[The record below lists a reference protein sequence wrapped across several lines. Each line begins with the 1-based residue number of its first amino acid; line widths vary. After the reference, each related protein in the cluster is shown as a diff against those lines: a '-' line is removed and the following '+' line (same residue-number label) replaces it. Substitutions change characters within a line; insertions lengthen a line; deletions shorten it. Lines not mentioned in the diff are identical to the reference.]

1 MCAEPAAG
9 IADSTMRAIERAAQ
23 PAEQQRAGLEAL
35 RLRSAAMAQLIASS
49 CPTHPLR
56 GYMGRFAAVTDRL
69 DVMLFAVMTMAP
81 VLQQFYD
88 SLRRQIST
96 GRFPPVTLPSGH
108 RDKHEAADRR
118 SRCRH
123 PVALRFSAGPEIISS
138 QRWFFCKTTR
148 VLVAAT
154 PFCERRPWS
163 RADANAAARAAV
175 FYDAP
180 GCATPLQPVAR
191 FEQVRTG
198 SPAILNARLTI
209 DGPLFFQNKH

>member
-108 RDKHEAADRR
+108 RDKHEAADPQPLGTADRKGKPISFLVRVGSVIR
-118 SRCRH
+118 SL
-123 PVALRFSAGPEIISS
+123 PGLRMA
-138 QRWFFCKTTR
+138 
-148 VLVAAT
+148 
-154 PFCERRPWS
+154 
-163 RADANAAARAAV
+163 
-175 FYDAP
+175 
-180 GCATPLQPVAR
+180 
-191 FEQVRTG
+191 
-198 SPAILNARLTI
+198 SP
-209 DGPLFFQNKH
+209 GPLPGSGGSGRSHCA

>member
-56 GYMGRFAAVTDRL
+56 GHMGRFAAVTDRL

-138 QRWFFCKTTR
+138 QRWFSAKRRECSSLPRLSAKDARGHGLTR
-148 VLVAAT
+148 T
-154 PFCERRPWS
+154 PQ
-163 RADANAAARAAV
+163 
-175 FYDAP
+175 P
-180 GCATPLQPVAR
+180 GL
-191 FEQVRTG
+191 
-198 SPAILNARLTI
+198 
-209 DGPLFFQNKH
+209 LFFMTRQAAPPRCSLSHGLSKCGQGRRLF